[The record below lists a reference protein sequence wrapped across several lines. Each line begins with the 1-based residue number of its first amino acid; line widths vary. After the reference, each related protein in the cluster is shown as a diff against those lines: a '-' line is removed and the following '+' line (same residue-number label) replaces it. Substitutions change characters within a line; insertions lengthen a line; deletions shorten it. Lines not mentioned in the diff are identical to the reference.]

1 MLAVLVSSRK
11 PESRGGQVI
20 DNQDQAQRLL
30 RRLNEVLPLSALATP
45 PLMAELRGRFSGA
58 NITWDCKVTKVMY
71 AGDEGGVMCQLTF
84 DEEEK
89 EEVVL
94 VSITHL
100 AFDRRLPI
108 ARDIAAYQKHRIKRI
123 RRENATDAPASYH

>member
-1 MLAVLVSSRK
+1 M
-11 PESRGGQVI
+11 I

-58 NITWDCKVTKVMY
+58 KITWDCKVTKVMY

-94 VSITHL
+94 VSITHKHLPRVQRATTL
-100 AFDRRLPI
+100 ARHVPSEFYCSHFWTKCPE
-108 ARDIAAYQKHRIKRI
+108 KVWG
-123 RRENATDAPASYH
+123 PWV